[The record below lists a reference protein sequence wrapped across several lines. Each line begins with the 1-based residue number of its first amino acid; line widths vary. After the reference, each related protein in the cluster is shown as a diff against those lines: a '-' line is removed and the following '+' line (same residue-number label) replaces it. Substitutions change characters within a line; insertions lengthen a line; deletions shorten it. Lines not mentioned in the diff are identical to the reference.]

1 MNAGAGRPK
10 NLAASVRQRLL
21 NVARRTGEDYNALL
35 VRFTTER
42 LLFRIS
48 RSTHADDFLLKGAWL
63 FYAWDLERR
72 ATRDVDFLGFGES
85 SPDAVEALFRD
96 ILGTEV
102 EPDGVTFDVDTLW
115 VAQTRDGAAYPGERI
130 RVEARLGAA
139 RITVQV
145 DVGYGDAVVGEPE
158 VVDLPPLLDF
168 SAPRLR
174 AYTVEA
180 AVAEKVEAIVRFGI
194 VTTRF
199 KDFFDLTVLASEREL
214 DGLLLRDQIRETF
227 ARRGT
232 EIPAGVPAGLGDAFA
247 EDSDSQRQR
256 LAFLG
261 RSKGGG
267 EVSERFPNVV
277 TRVRGMVLPVLQAA
291 AHDRRFAER
300 WVPSVGWR

>member
-85 SPDAVEALFRD
+85 SPDAVEALFRE

-102 EPDGVTFDVDTLW
+102 EPDGVTFDVDTLR

-232 EIPAGVPAGLGDAFA
+232 EIPDGVPAGLGDAFA
-247 EDSDSQRQR
+247 EDSDSQRQW

>member
-1 MNAGAGRPK
+1 MSGGAGQPK
-10 NLAASVRQRLL
+10 DLAASVRQRLL
-21 NVARRTGEDYNALL
+21 NIARRAGEDYNALL
-35 VRFTTER
+35 VRFATER

-48 RSTHADDFLLKGAWL
+48 RSTQADQFVLKGAWL

-85 SPDAVEALFRD
+85 SPDAVEARFRD

-102 EPDGVTFDVDTLW
+102 EPDGVTFDLDTLR
-115 VAQTRDGAAYPGERI
+115 VAPTRDGAVYPGDRI

-180 AVAEKVEAIVRFGI
+180 AVAEKVEAIVRFGT
-194 VTTRF
+194 VTSRF
-199 KDFFDLTVLASEREL
+199 KDFFDLAVIASERQL

-247 EDSDSQRQR
+247 GDPDSKRQW
-256 LAFLG
+256 LAFLE
-261 RSKGGG
+261 RSKGRGG
-267 EVSERFPNVV
+267 VSERFPHVV
-277 TRVRGMVLPVLQAA
+277 ASVRGMVLPVLQAA
-291 AHDRRFAER
+291 ARDRGFAER
-300 WVPSVGWR
+300 WVPSIGWR

>member
-1 MNAGAGRPK
+1 MNAGAGQPK

-48 RSTHADDFLLKGAWL
+48 RSTHAGDFLLKGAWL

-85 SPDAVEALFRD
+85 SPDAVEALFRE

-102 EPDGVTFDVDTLW
+102 EPDGVTFDVDTLR
-115 VAQTRDGAAYPGERI
+115 VAQTRDDAAYPGERI
-130 RVEARLGAA
+130 RVEAHLGAA
-139 RITVQV
+139 RVTVQV

-180 AVAEKVEAIVRFGI
+180 AVAEKIEAIVRFGI

-199 KDFFDLTVLASEREL
+199 KDFFDLTVIASEREL

-227 ARRGT
+227 ARRRT
-232 EIPAGVPAGLGDAFA
+232 EIPDGVPAGLGDAFA
-247 EDSDSQRQR
+247 EDPDSQRQW